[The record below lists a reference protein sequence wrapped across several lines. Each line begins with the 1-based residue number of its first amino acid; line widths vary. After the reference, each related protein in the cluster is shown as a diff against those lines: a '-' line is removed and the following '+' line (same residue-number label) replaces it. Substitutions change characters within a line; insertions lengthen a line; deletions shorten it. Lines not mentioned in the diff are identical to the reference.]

1 MSDYS
6 RLLDHE
12 RFEELAALAHSDTLT
27 ASEWSELQSHLK
39 VCRDCREVYLEYQI
53 LTRDGMSHL
62 AARYCSL
69 DEQGVRQDIPTPRKL
84 LARVRA
90 AEGEALR
97 DTAPRL
103 WQRIPMHPLTRI
115 TVAACL
121 TIAVSI
127 VSYHWGSLT
136 QTRREIPPPAVED
149 GAHDS
154 GPEVVNQVLDNKSEK
169 LVHLQRESAQNEQKL
184 TTIRAAMYALTDH
197 ANELAAAK
205 SVTDDQ
211 LQSISRQRDTLSSQ
225 LHDAE
230 QIYQNIQTELAN
242 VRIERDNALSRA
254 ASDQSRIDELSA
266 VNLDYERRLR
276 NDEQYLASDRD
287 IRELMGA
294 RGLYIADVFDVDS
307 HSRTRAPFGRVFY
320 TQGKSLLFYAFDLDR
335 QPSSKNAST
344 FQAWGRREMD
354 QGKPLNLGILYM
366 DSESSRRWAL
376 RFNDPKQLEEIDA
389 VFVTVEP
396 QGGSQKPTGKPFL
409 YALLR
414 KEANHP

>member
-1 MSDYS
+1 MSDYA

-12 RFEELAALAHSDTLT
+12 RFEELAASAHSNTLT
-27 ASEWSELQSHLK
+27 ATEWSELQSHLR
-39 VCRDCREVYLEYQI
+39 VCGGCREVYRQYQI
-53 LTRDGMSHL
+53 LVREGMPLL
-62 AARYCSL
+62 AARYSNQ
-69 DEQGVRQDIPTPRKL
+69 DEAGVRQDVPTPRKL
-84 LARVRA
+84 LDRIRA

-97 DTAPRL
+97 DTAPRVL
-103 WQRIPMHPLTRI
+103 QRIPMHPLIRI
-115 TVAACL
+115 AVAACL
-121 TIAVSI
+121 TIVVSI
-127 VSYHWGSLT
+127 VSYHWGRHA
-136 QTRREIPPPAVED
+136 QTRLEIPQPAVEGGSHNL
-149 GAHDS
+149 GAEVANELLDS
-154 GPEVVNQVLDNKSEK
+154 KSKK
-169 LVHLQRESAQNEQKL
+169 LEQLQRESAQNEQKL
-184 TTIRAAMYALTDH
+184 ITIRAAMHALTDH
-197 ANELAAAK
+197 ANELSAAK

-211 LQSISRQRDTLSSQ
+211 LQSISRQRDALSSQ

-230 QIYQNIQTELAN
+230 QIYRNAQAELAN
-242 VRIERDNALSRA
+242 VRNERDKALLRA
-254 ASDQSRIDELSA
+254 ASDQFRIDELSA

-276 NDEQYLASDRD
+276 DDEQYLASDRD

-366 DSESSRRWAL
+366 DSESNRRWAL
-376 RFNDPKQLEEIDA
+376 RFNDPKQLEQIDA

>member
-1 MSDYS
+1 MNDYS
-6 RLLDHE
+6 RLIDHE
-12 RFEELAALAHSDTLT
+12 KFEELTALAYSDTLT
-27 ASEWSELQSHLK
+27 ASEWSELKSHLQI
-39 VCRDCREVYLEYQI
+39 CSDCREVYHQYQI
-53 LTRDGMSHL
+53 LAREGMPLL
-62 AARYCSL
+62 AARYSGL
-69 DEQGVRQDIPTPRKL
+69 DEQRVRQDIPTPQKL

-90 AEGEALR
+90 AEGEGFR
-97 DTAPRL
+97 HTATRVL
-103 WQRIPMHPLTRI
+103 QRIPVHPLVRI

-121 TIAVSI
+121 AIVVSI

-136 QTRREIPPPAVED
+136 QTRVEISQPAVKD
-149 GAHDS
+149 GS
-154 GPEVVNQVLDNKSEK
+154 QNLGTEVVNELLDSKSKK
-169 LVHLQRESAQNEQKL
+169 LVQLQRESAQNEQKL
-184 TTIRAAMYALTDH
+184 ATIRAAMRTLTDH
-197 ANELAAAK
+197 ANELAVAK

-211 LQSISRQRDTLSSQ
+211 LLSISRQRDALSSQ
-225 LHDAE
+225 LHEAE
-230 QIYQNIQTELAN
+230 QIYQNTQSELAN
-242 VRIERDNALSRA
+242 VRIERDKALLRA

-276 NDEQYLASDRD
+276 NDEQFLASDRD

-335 QPSSKNAST
+335 QPSTKNAST

-366 DSESSRRWAL
+366 DSESNRRWAL
-376 RFNDPKQLEEIDA
+376 RFNDPKQLEQIDA
-389 VFVTVEP
+389 VFVTIEP